1 MKHRTQAYLAAF
13 LIPLLLGAVMGSILY
28 SVMKAQANV
37 SLPVVLLV
45 FALALALP
53 CVFLLRWFFHQM
65 EVSSLGLPAELRE
78 QLEPEIPMRQFDL
91 LSHAYQTQFQAFS
104 DMKVDRFLSKLI
116 SDNSHTHVI
125 EDLNQHLLDI
135 LHSED
140 FGYRYDYFCL
150 VYIEMEDYESY
161 MLKDCNGHLFLDD
174 FRRMY
179 EVVDHAFAARLGAHH
194 QAHSVEV
201 KNACVFLVNLT
212 GSTLDTPREA
222 LSSQVDHL
230 CGACMGTI
238 CNLTEAFNLNVQAT
252 VSAAFCDV
260 METHS
265 TFAWLKTYRE
275 YAEFTGSA
283 KPVLGPQDFESLI
296 SLSHDAPSL
305 VEKSYYSALLSF
317 DYSQAE
323 QALYTL
329 ERYLLAQDSLSVA
342 KLKLEMSQCL
352 STAEEVAFS
361 QSSEGSVQSPVQD
374 WSAEL
379 AACENQHQLE
389 ELIHAFFSSLSQR
402 TKETTGE
409 SAGTAC
415 QIASYLD
422 QNYASDNLSIATVAD
437 AFSLSQSYISRIFKK
452 QYGRSIPDYIHEL
465 RVEQA
470 KKLLR
475 TTSLSI
481 NEIAE
486 QVGYSTPWT
495 LNRIFKRL
503 VDMTPGAYRQLSQSH

>member
-1 MKHRTQAYLAAF
+1 
-13 LIPLLLGAVMGSILY
+13 
-28 SVMKAQANV
+28 
-37 SLPVVLLV
+37 
-45 FALALALP
+45 
-53 CVFLLRWFFHQM
+53 
-65 EVSSLGLPAELRE
+65 
-78 QLEPEIPMRQFDL
+78 
-91 LSHAYQTQFQAFS
+91 
-104 DMKVDRFLSKLI
+104 
-116 SDNSHTHVI
+116 
-125 EDLNQHLLDI
+125 
-135 LHSED
+135 
-140 FGYRYDYFCL
+140 
-150 VYIEMEDYESY
+150 
-161 MLKDCNGHLFLDD
+161 
-174 FRRMY
+174 
-179 EVVDHAFAARLGAHH
+179 
-194 QAHSVEV
+194 
-201 KNACVFLVNLT
+201 
-212 GSTLDTPREA
+212 
-222 LSSQVDHL
+222 
-230 CGACMGTI
+230 
-238 CNLTEAFNLNVQAT
+238 
-252 VSAAFCDV
+252 
-260 METHS
+260 
-265 TFAWLKTYRE
+265 
-275 YAEFTGSA
+275 
-283 KPVLGPQDFESLI
+283 
-296 SLSHDAPSL
+296 
-305 VEKSYYSALLSF
+305 
-317 DYSQAE
+317 
-323 QALYTL
+323 
-329 ERYLLAQDSLSVA
+329 
-342 KLKLEMSQCL
+342 MSQCL

-402 TKETTGE
+402 TRETTGE

-503 VDMTPGAYRQLSQSH
+503 VDMTPGAFRQLAQSH